1 MRETTREDLPIPGA
15 AVEHLFHHVDARGE
29 FVKVFQAS
37 AAREAGDDVAIAEL
51 FWSRSHRGVVRG
63 LHFQVPP
70 HAHTKLVT
78 IVSGTA
84 LDVVVDLRRGSPA
97 FGTACTIPLDAAA
110 PVAVVVP
117 VGCAHGFQ
125 ATTDN
130 TVVAYATSTEHAPE
144 SDCGIRWDS
153 IGIEWPIPAVV
164 TSERDGAFP
173 ALEAFESP
181 FTYGTG
187 A

>member
-1 MRETTREDLPIPGA
+1 MREPSRDKLPIPGA
-15 AVEHLFHHVDARGE
+15 AVVHLFHQVDARGE
-29 FVKVFQAS
+29 FVKVFQSS
-37 AAREAGDDVAIAEL
+37 AARAAGEDLTVAEL

-78 IVSGTA
+78 IMSGTA
-84 LDVVVDLRRGSPA
+84 LDVVVDLRRGSPT
-97 FGTACTIPLDAAA
+97 FGTACTIPLDATA

-125 ATTDN
+125 ATTDD
-130 TVVAYATSTEHAPE
+130 TVVAYATSTEHAPG

-153 IGIEWPIPAVV
+153 VDVAWPIPAVLA
-164 TSERDGAFP
+164 SERDAAFP
-173 ALEAFESP
+173 MLGEYASP
-181 FTYGTG
+181 FTFEGR